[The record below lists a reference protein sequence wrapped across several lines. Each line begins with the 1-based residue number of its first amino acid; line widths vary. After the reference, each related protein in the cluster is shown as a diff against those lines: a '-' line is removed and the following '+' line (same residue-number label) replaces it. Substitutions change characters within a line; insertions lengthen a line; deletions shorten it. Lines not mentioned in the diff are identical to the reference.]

1 MQSFFV
7 FQQIQPSK
15 MDKSE
20 NNKKIYMEG
29 KQSTSKPNL
38 MILFFVFFL
47 LVIGLSIALA
57 FLELMES
64 KEISGDAMMMKDDPL
79 KSNDDEV
86 NLEALAGTHTSAMI
100 AKSNETKAVFDY
112 WLACSHGVPHH
123 RSLLKCN
130 I

>member
-20 NNKKIYMEG
+20 NNYMEV

-112 WLACSHGVPHH
+112 
-123 RSLLKCN
+123 
-130 I
+130 

>member
-20 NNKKIYMEG
+20 NNKKIYMEV

-38 MILFFVFFL
+38 MILFFIFFL

-57 FLELMES
+57 FLVLMES

-86 NLEALAGTHTSAMI
+86 NLEALAGTHTGAMI

-112 WLACSHGVPHH
+112 
-123 RSLLKCN
+123 
-130 I
+130 